1 MRIYLLLFLFIS
13 PSFCFCQNNRCE
25 DDIAVFEKKQ
35 FDFTDAAQLAEELKV
50 YAIKNIN
57 SLSPN
62 CYRRIYSLLANFY
75 HTGGSIDTAELYFK
89 KELYYGSLCKDDT
102 SEIGASIDYA
112 RFLNSRNPERFFKYI
127 DTVYRKLFK
136 ACNKYD
142 YSAFLGSNAAVT
154 DTFTVLNIDIEKMSG
169 GIIADMPNYFK
180 DLWRQY
186 YAVFGSALVFSTKPK
201 LAEKYMQLA
210 LYFDRNEPSSDAESI
225 TLNNLGLL
233 YQNEGNHAKAVESF
247 LAALNKN
254 DEGNEEYAKIN
265 TLGNISFSYRM
276 IKQYSR
282 AKKYTEQAMTLA
294 KKLNLSTNLCRALS
308 AHASIF
314 IEEGNY
320 TEAEKYLRQ
329 SIELSHS
336 IGNKAD
342 LCYSMRKLGNMLIGF
357 TPRLQEGKHYADS
370 SRYYAN
376 EIGDAGFMYYIDFTD
391 ANYYFK
397 TGAYPK
403 ALPLAQLSLQQSI
416 DYNDKEITLVS
427 LELLS
432 KVHEKL
438 NNPAKALEYFK
449 KYQAIKDNVIGK
461 DMQIAL
467 SELQEKYDS
476 QQNEA
481 TIQKLEKQKK
491 ERAQQTK
498 ILLGTLGALLLL
510 SGFFFYFNRK
520 LSTQKKQLQASNQSL
535 AEISASQNRL
545 FGIISHDLKGMVVPF
560 HRAGKILSNY
570 IDKNNLLDAK
580 LFSSK
585 LEENA
590 GRLSATLNNLL
601 FWSLQQMK
609 GLKIN
614 KEPLPVYE
622 TINHVVSHYTEL
634 IQVKDITIHNEVQQA
649 DIFLT
654 DKEAFQVIIR
664 NLLSNAVKF
673 TENSSITF
681 SAANTQD
688 TYIVTVTD
696 KGIGMD
702 KTQIEKLFYFND
714 KKSGAGTRG
723 EGGSG
728 LGLVVVNKMAAVL
741 NGDVQIKSSPGNGTS
756 ISITFKKTA

>member
-1 MRIYLLLFLFIS
+1 MRLRVLIILLLWSHLLKGQQSDCHAEVQQFEITQLQFKDA
-13 PSFCFCQNNRCE
+13 QE
-25 DDIAVFEKKQ
+25 AV
-35 FDFTDAAQLAEELKV
+35 AR
-50 YAIKNIN
+50 YSGYINKNLS
-57 SLSPN
+57 SLTPDCS
-62 CYRRIYSLLANFY
+62 RRMYSLLANFY
-75 HTGGSIDTAELYFK
+75 HTSGSIDSAELYFK
-89 KELYYGSLCKDDT
+89 KALYYSTFCKDDT
-102 SEIGASIDYA
+102 SEIEAGLDYV
-112 RFLNSRNPERFFKYI
+112 RFLNSRNPERFFEYI
-127 DTVYRKLFK
+127 DTVYSKLYNACRK
-136 ACNKYD
+136 YR
-142 YSAFLGSNAAVT
+142 YIAFLGTDAAVT
-154 DTFTVLNIDIEKMSG
+154 DTFTVLHADIEKINED
-169 GIIADMPNYFK
+169 IIKDMPHHFK
-180 DLWRQY
+180 DLWRQFY
-186 YAVFGSALVFSTKPK
+186 SVMGSALVFSTKPK

-210 LYFDRNEPSSDAESI
+210 LYFDRHEPSGDSESI

-254 DEGNEEYAKIN
+254 DASNEEFAKIN

-282 AKKYTEQAMTLA
+282 AKKYTEQAMALA
-294 KKLNLSTNLCRALS
+294 QKLNLSTNLCRVLS

-314 IEEGNY
+314 IDEGNY
-320 TEAEKYLRQ
+320 TEAEKFLRQ

-342 LCYSMRKLGNMLIGF
+342 LCYTMRKLANMLIAY
-357 TPRLQEGKHYADS
+357 TLRLPEGKLYADS

-397 TGAYPK
+397 TGAYSK
-403 ALPLAQLSLQQSI
+403 ALPLVQLSLQQSI
-416 DYNDKEITLVS
+416 DYNDKEITLMS

-449 KYQAIKDNVIGK
+449 KYQEIKDNVIGK
-461 DMQIAL
+461 DMQLAL

-498 ILLGTLGALLLL
+498 ILLGTLGVLVLL
-510 SGFFFYFNRK
+510 SGLFFYFNRK
-520 LSTQKKQLQASNQSL
+520 LSMQKKQLLATNQSL
-535 AEISASQNRL
+535 AELSASQNRL

-560 HRAGKILSNY
+560 YRAGKILSNY
-570 IDKNNLLDAK
+570 IDKNNLSDAK

-590 GRLSATLNNLL
+590 ARLSATLNNLL

-614 KEPLPVYE
+614 NEPLQVYE

-634 IQVKDITIHNEVQQA
+634 IQVKNITIRNEVLPA
-649 DIFLT
+649 DSFVT

-673 TENSSITF
+673 TENNSITF
-681 SAANTQD
+681 SAGNSKDA
-688 TYIVTVTD
+688 YIITVTD

-702 KTQIEKLFYFND
+702 EAQIEKLFYFND

-723 EGGSG
+723 ESGSG
-728 LGLVVVNKMAAVL
+728 LGLVVVNKMAAAL
-741 NGDVQIKSSPGNGTS
+741 NGKIDIKSKPGEGTS
-756 ISITFKKTA
+756 INITFKKTN